1 MELLDEPTPF
11 AEAVDHLLAKK
22 LMPTELSSI
31 ELRQLNAGVLRQS
44 LFSAR
49 TALQYH
55 LQNIFDAVES
65 VLNPKTEQRADRIT
79 PENPQGNVTTGM
91 NPATARA
98 FLREQLQEH
107 GYIPTP
113 GEEGTIKDLSS
124 DARLNLVVKT
134 NVQLAQGAGQF
145 VQGNASDDVVEA
157 FPAWELVRFEDR
169 EVPRGEK
176 LEHGDVVPDPGN
188 DWPSRFRAA
197 CEAAGDDDAEQV
209 LEGTGRMMAL
219 KSSGVWQAL
228 GDGAGGY
235 EDTLSNPYPPF
246 AFNSGMWTQEV
257 SREDAIDAGLIDE
270 GEKVAP
276 ARFDFASLFGVP
288 PSGGEKA

>member
-1 MELLDEPTPF
+1 MDFLDSPTPF

-22 LMPTELSSI
+22 QMPTDLSSA
-31 ELRQLNAGVLRQS
+31 ELRQLDAGIKRQS

-49 TALQYH
+49 TTLQYH
-55 LQNIFDAVES
+55 LDNIFTAVES
-65 VLNPKTEQRADRIT
+65 VLNPKTEQRADRVT
-79 PENPQGNVTTGM
+79 ATNPQGNVTTGM
-91 NPATARA
+91 NPATARS
-98 FLREQLQEH
+98 FLRQGLT
-107 GYIPTP
+107 GYLPKP

-145 VQGNASDDVVEA
+145 VQGNSSDDVVEA
-157 FPAWELVRFEDR
+157 FPAWELIRFEDR

-176 LEHGDVVPDPGN
+176 VVKGEVVDDPGN

-197 CEAAGDDDAEQV
+197 AEAAGDDDALRV
-209 LEGTGRMMAL
+209 LDETGRMMARKDSEL
-219 KSSGVWQAL
+219 WQSL

-235 EDTLSNPYPPF
+235 DDTLSNPYPPF

-257 SREDAIDAGLIDE
+257 SREDAIDAGLIDAKD
-270 GEKVAP
+270 KVAP
-276 ARFDFASLFGVP
+276 LDFDFSTLFAIK
-288 PSGGEKA
+288 EAA